1 MTEQT
6 PAPQQF
12 NIDLPPENIAG
23 HYADFA
29 SVWHTANSFVMDFVV
44 LAQPPTPTTNPET
57 GQAQVNVPGRV
68 VSRVRIAPEQV
79 FELAKA
85 LTIQL
90 EAWELETGRK
100 KPDKPIFDVGL

>member
-1 MTEQT
+1 
-6 PAPQQF
+6 
-12 NIDLPPENIAG
+12 
-23 HYADFA
+23 
-29 SVWHTANSFVMDFVV
+29 
-44 LAQPPTPTTNPET
+44 
-57 GQAQVNVPGRV
+57 

>member
-1 MTEQT
+1 MTDQT
-6 PAPQQF
+6 PPPQQF
-12 NIDLPPENIAG
+12 SIDLPTENVAG
-23 HYADFA
+23 SYADFA

-44 LAQPPTPTTNPET
+44 LAQPPTPSTDPTTGAAT
-57 GQAQVNVPGRV
+57 TIVPGRV

-100 KPDKPIFDVGL
+100 KPDKPIFDVGS